1 MSVFSDPRDHP
12 ARVTGLLAATP
23 GWSRLAEITAVPDRD
38 TVAALVSEAA
48 KIAEAVVAPLNPIA
62 DRTGCRIEAGRVV
75 TPAGYREAYR
85 AIGEAGMLG
94 LEIGEDHGGQGLPI
108 ALQAACGPFFEGANP
123 AFMMLAGASRAASH
137 LLAAVADD
145 ETAKDW
151 IPRLVSGEWGATI
164 CISEPDAGSD
174 VGRIRTRAV
183 KGNDGSWRVSGQKIW
198 ISFGDHDVTERIGH
212 CLLARTGDGV
222 GTRGLSLFLVPDTL
236 EGGAR
241 NGVIVS
247 RIEEKLGLHG
257 SPTCALS
264 FEEARAMLLGQEG
277 RGLPQLFAMIEQMRL
292 LTACQGLGVAVRA
305 TDTAF
310 AYAKDRRQGGAPD
323 ERPVAIIE
331 HADVRQQLLAME
343 ARTEILRA
351 AILELGVAMDLARR
365 EADEAAAADH
375 AAFVA
380 WALPM
385 AKTFGAE
392 AGFDTASGAIQVLGG
407 AGYTT
412 EWRVEQALRD
422 TRVLA
427 IYEGTSGIQALDF
440 LARRLWRE
448 KGRGLIVFLAR
459 AAAEIEACR
468 PVDDEAARAAEA
480 IVSRFER
487 LSSEMLALED
497 TPRAGEAGAMGYLKA
512 GWCALS
518 AWMATRLIVAGSAD
532 PALTALPAIA
542 RFRLHGLAGEM
553 EAAANEAR
561 LPLSRL
567 DEA

>member
-1 MSVFSDPRDHP
+1 MSVFTDPRDHP
-12 ARVTGLLAATP
+12 ARVARLLAATP
-23 GWSRLAEITAVPDRD
+23 GWQRLGNLSQVPDD
-38 TVAALVSEAA
+38 QTVGALVSEAA
-48 KIAEAVVAPLNPIA
+48 KIAETVVAPLNAPA
-62 DRTGCRIEAGRVV
+62 DRHGCRIENGRVV
-75 TPAGYREAYR
+75 TPDGYRAAYR
-85 AIGEAGMLG
+85 AVGEAGMLG
-94 LEIGEDHGGQGLPI
+94 LEIDEAHGGQGLPI

-123 AFMMLAGASRAASH
+123 AFMMLAGSSRAASH

-145 ETAKDW
+145 ATAAEW
-151 IPRLVSGEWGATI
+151 IPKLVSGEWGATI

-183 KGNDGSWRVSGQKIW
+183 EGHDGAWRVSGQKIW
-198 ISFGDHDVTERIGH
+198 ISFGDQDVTDRIGH
-212 CLLARTGDGV
+212 CLLARTGDAA

-236 EGGAR
+236 EDGKR
-241 NGVIVS
+241 NGVSVS
-247 RIEEKLGLHG
+247 RIEEKMGLHG
-257 SPTCALS
+257 SPTCALG
-264 FEEARAMLLGQEG
+264 FENARGYLLGEAG

-323 ERPVAIIE
+323 EMPVAIVA
-331 HADVRQQLLAME
+331 HADVRRQLLAME

-351 AILELGVAMDLARR
+351 AILELGVSMDLARR
-365 EADEAAAADH
+365 ESDDDAAVDH

-412 EWRVEQALRD
+412 EWPVEQALRD

-427 IYEGTSGIQALDF
+427 IYEGTSGIQAIDF
-440 LARRLWRE
+440 LMRRLWRE
-448 KGRGLIVFLAR
+448 KGRGLTVFLGR
-459 AAAEIEACR
+459 ALAEIEACR
-468 PVDDEAARAAEA
+468 AVDADAAAAAEA

-487 LSSEMLALED
+487 LSSELLALQD
-497 TPRAGEAGAMGYLKA
+497 APRQGEAGAMGYLKA
-512 GWCALS
+512 GWCAVS
-518 AWMATRLIVAGSAD
+518 AWMAVRLIVAGSAD
-532 PALTALPAIA
+532 PALTALPAVG
-542 RFRLHGLAGEM
+542 RYRLHALAGEM
-553 EAAANEAR
+553 AAAECEAR
-561 LPLSRL
+561 LPISLL